1 MEYYYRNLF
10 KEKLKS
16 LYGFDY
22 EKAERISLSESSNL
36 IKEGEK
42 NNIKKLE
49 NKIENKI
56 DKNIN
61 NGGRN
66 VFSVGKGLLTIAS
79 VVLRVVNISFL
90 PITCIVGSYIS
101 FTNIEIDC
109 LKMIKIFEDAYTP
122 LKFETLNNYIETVTC
137 AIEYLNIIGQKLK
150 QKIDEE
156 NKEIE
161 EEEKKITNLK

>member
-22 EKAERISLSESSNL
+22 EKAERISLSESSIS

-56 DKNIN
+56 DKNKS

-79 VVLRVVNISFL
+79 VGIRAVNIAFL

-101 FTNIEIDC
+101 FKKTENDC
-109 LKMIKIFEDAYTP
+109 LEMIKIFENAYTP
-122 LKFETLNNYIETVTC
+122 LKF
-137 AIEYLNIIGQKLK
+137 
-150 QKIDEE
+150 
-156 NKEIE
+156 
-161 EEEKKITNLK
+161 